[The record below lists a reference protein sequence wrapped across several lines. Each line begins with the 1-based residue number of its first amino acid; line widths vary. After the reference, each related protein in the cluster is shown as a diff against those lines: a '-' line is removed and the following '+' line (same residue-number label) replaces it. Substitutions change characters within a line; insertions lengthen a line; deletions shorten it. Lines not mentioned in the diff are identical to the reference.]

1 MRIARRTAM
10 NRSLLAVL
18 GLSLALSAC
27 SNESET
33 RAVDPSGESAGES
46 SSAAGMPTGVP
57 AAVGE
62 VTTDGLVTVLD
73 DGSDIQMCTFVAKS
87 LPPQCSGSP
96 LADWDWAAHP
106 EHEDV
111 GGTKWGDFALTG
123 TFDGTTLSVTEA
135 IPAALYDVPS
145 TPPVGPDFETPCKTP
160 AGGWVVVDAA
170 SATPESMDA
179 TLTVAAQLPGYAD
192 AWLDQSINPA
202 FDSEEPGDDE
212 LLNDPTKLVLN
223 VAVTKDV
230 AGAEAKLR
238 ETWGGALCVSEATR
252 TDADLTKIATELQ
265 QVPGVTSAA
274 AVDDVVQLGVLFDD
288 GSFQDWADETY
299 GAGRVEVSSTLLPI
313 G

>member
-18 GLSLALSAC
+18 GLSLVLSAC
-27 SNESET
+27 SNEREN
-33 RAVDPSGESAGES
+33 RAIDPAGESAGENV
-46 SSAAGMPTGVP
+46 SAVKPSGVP
-57 AAVGE
+57 AATGA

-73 DGSDIQMCTFVAKS
+73 DGSGPQMCTFVAKS

-123 TFDGTTLSVTEA
+123 TFDGTTLSVTGA
-135 IPAALYDVPS
+135 IPAALYDVAPTEPTQPS
-145 TPPVGPDFETPCKTP
+145 FETPCETP
-160 AGGWVVVDAA
+160 TGGWVVVDAA
-170 SATPESMDA
+170 STTQESMDA
-179 TLTVAAQLPGYAD
+179 TLNAAAQLPGYAE
-192 AWLDQSINPA
+192 AWLDQSVNPA
-202 FDSEEPGDDE
+202 SASEDPADDK

-238 ETWGGALCVSEATR
+238 ETWGGALCVSEAAR
-252 TDADLTKIATELQ
+252 TDAELTTIATELQ

-274 AVDDVVQLGVLFDD
+274 AVGDVVQLGVLFDD
-288 GSFQDWADETY
+288 GSFQDFADQTY
-299 GAGRVEVSSTLLPI
+299 GAGRVEVSSTLLPV